1 MAKAVYRCTALAGVN
16 KEGVVKADPD
26 GYYDVILGAFDYYN
40 TNGAFYAF
48 GPAKKLL
55 EESGILMRRIRKGVL
70 HGERG
75 HPKREAGMSD
85 EDFIR
90 RALAIDETNISH
102 HIKEVEVDDQ
112 NVVDKS
118 GKKIIA
124 IRGRIKPFGP
134 GGDDL
139 ASSLENPH
147 QNTCFSIRS
156 FTEDIRNGLQHIKN
170 VVEII
175 TWDWV
180 VEPGIAIANKYDFP
194 SMESFDPVYFRQ
206 EHFQKALEA
215 AEANYGKGFE
225 NSDSRND
232 LNYLMKRF
240 GYTKRENGLVLPAD
254 ARW

>member
-1 MAKAVYRCTALAGVN
+1 MAKAVFRCTALAGVN
-16 KEGVVKADPD
+16 KEGVVKPD
-26 GYYDVILGAFDYYN
+26 ATGYYDVILGAFDYYN

-48 GPAKKLL
+48 EPAKKLL
-55 EESGILMRRIRKGVL
+55 EDSGILMRRIKKGVL

-75 HPKREAGMSD
+75 HPKREEGMSD

-90 RALAIDETNISH
+90 RALSIDEGNIAF
-102 HIKEVEVDDQ
+102 HIKEIEVDDQ
-112 NVVDKS
+112 NVVDKN

-124 IRGRIKPFGP
+124 IRAKIKPCGP
-134 GGDDL
+134 AGDDL
-139 ASSLENPH
+139 KASLENPH

-156 FTEDIRNGLQHIKN
+156 FTEDVTNGLSRIKN

-194 SMESFDPVYFRQ
+194 SMESFPPVFFKP
-206 EHFQKALEA
+206 EHFEKALKN
-215 AEANYGKGFE
+215 AEKSFMGGFE

-232 LNYLMKRF
+232 ISTLMNRF
-240 GYTKRENGLVLPAD
+240 GYSKNHGSQALPAD

>member
-1 MAKAVYRCTALAGVN
+1 MAKAVYRCTALVGVN
-16 KEGVVKADPD
+16 KKGIVKADPD

-48 GPAKKLL
+48 EPAKKLL
-55 EESGILMRRIRKGVL
+55 EESSILMRRVRKGVL

-75 HPKREAGMSD
+75 HPKQLPGMS
-85 EDFIR
+85 EDAFIR

-102 HIKEVEVDDQ
+102 HIKDIEIDSE

-124 IRGRIKPFGP
+124 VRGRIKPFGP
-134 GGDDL
+134 GGADL
-139 ASSLENPH
+139 AASLENPH

-156 FTEDIRNGLQHIKN
+156 FTTDVHEGLLHVKN
-170 VVEII
+170 VIEII

-180 VEPGIAIANKYDFP
+180 VEPGLAIANKFDFP
-194 SMESFDPVYFRQ
+194 SMEDFSPVYFKP
-206 EHFQKALEA
+206 EHFAKAFSA
-215 AEANYGKGFE
+215 AQQDFNKGFE
-225 NSDSRND
+225 DAGIKND
-232 LNYLMKRF
+232 INHLMQRF
-240 GYTKRENGLVLPAD
+240 GYNKAAGLILPAD